1 MHEGRLTFF
10 LSFFFFFLTRCCG
23 CSLPFQQHSDTFQ
36 GTETNWDTMAFG
48 FSLSQPIRS
57 VLQSSAL
64 ISPDHTH
71 KNADLTQG
79 DETHKTMVNGL
90 CLRCAVLEALFT
102 LLLLLLLLLPPFFSL
117 FFFFFTSSVS
127 STCRFSASARI
138 SHTCSP
144 G

>member
-1 MHEGRLTFF
+1 MHEGRLAFF
-10 LSFFFFFLTRCCG
+10 LSFFFFLTRCCG

-36 GTETNWDTMAFG
+36 GTETNWHTMAFG
-48 FSLSQPIRS
+48 SSLSQPVRS

-64 ISPDHTH
+64 FSPDHTH

-102 LLLLLLLLLPPFFSL
+102 LLLLLLLLLLLPL
-117 FFFFFTSSVS
+117 FLLFNFFTSSVS

>member
-10 LSFFFFFLTRCCG
+10 LFFFFFLTCCCG

-36 GTETNWDTMAFG
+36 GTETNWHTMAFG
-48 FSLSQPIRS
+48 SSLSQPVRS

-90 CLRCAVLEALFT
+90 CLRCAVLEVLFT
-102 LLLLLLLLLPPFFSL
+102 LLLLHLLLLLPLFYFL
-117 FFFFFTSSVS
+117 FFTSVS